1 MKPLFRFEGTHPYL
15 KACHPNYPA
24 LGPGHL
30 GRAGALE
37 AVTKAGVALSQ
48 ATLVDPKHAAA
59 VAAEAQTWRDVLAL
73 ALEGVEAAIVDVYA
87 ALGLPGPQFSDR
99 PPSPA
104 AGGPPPDGAS
114 RPPAAPKKRPESGR

>member
-1 MKPLFRFEGTHPYL
+1 MKPPFRFDGTHPYL

-24 LGPGHL
+24 LGLGHL
-30 GRAGALE
+30 GRACALE

-59 VAAEAQTWRDVLAL
+59 VAAEARTWRDVLAL

-87 ALGLPGPQFSDR
+87 ALDLPAPQFSEGLR
-99 PPSPA
+99 STA
-104 AGGPPPDGAS
+104 AGGAPPEGAG
-114 RPPAAPKKRPESGR
+114 RPQSAPKKRPEPGR